1 MSPQSHVITVNDRQA
16 VWQLMSRT
24 TDAIRKVR
32 DRELERHGISARASA
47 VLFTALRQGP
57 KATPAS
63 IAQELIL
70 QPHTVSEQLMRLEK
84 EGLIRRIND
93 TKRKNMIR
101 VRVTPKGWEL
111 YRKTAVRRS
120 SASILGALSAEE
132 RKILWSLMARLRSE
146 AAKRL
151 DVDAENLYPPS
162 DQAEFSPFQGK
173 YAIEDSDYPIQP
185 L

>member
-1 MSPQSHVITVNDRQA
+1 MSPRSHVISVNDRQA

-32 DRELERHGISARASA
+32 DRELEQHGISARASA

-57 KATPAS
+57 EATPAS
-63 IAQELIL
+63 VSQELIL

-84 EGLIRRIND
+84 EGLLRRLND
-93 TKRKNMIR
+93 TKRKNIVRIR
-101 VRVTPKGWEL
+101 VTQKGWEL

-120 SASILGALSAEE
+120 SAIIMGTLNAEE
-132 RKILWSLMARLRSE
+132 RRVLWAFMARLRS
-146 AAKRL
+146 AAARRL
-151 DVDAENLYPPS
+151 NVDTKNLYPPS
-162 DQAEFSPFQGK
+162 DQTEFTPHQRK
-173 YAIEDSDYPIQP
+173 YVIDDGGQP

>member
-1 MSPQSHVITVNDRQA
+1 MSPRSHVISVNDRQA

-32 DRELERHGISARASA
+32 DRELEQHGISARANA

-63 IAQELIL
+63 VSQELIL

-84 EGLIRRIND
+84 EGLIRRLKD
-93 TKRKNMIR
+93 TKRRNI
-101 VRVTPKGWEL
+101 VRITVTQKGWEL

-120 SASILGALSAEE
+120 NESIIGVLNVEE
-132 RKILWSLMARLRSE
+132 RKIMWSFMVRLRSE

-151 DVDAENLYPPS
+151 DVDTKNLYPPS
-162 DQAEFSPFQGK
+162 DQTEFIPYQGK
-173 YAIEDSDYPIQP
+173 YLIEDDSSTSK
-185 L
+185 